1 MLQLARDPLQDTTLC
16 PAVKPHVD
24 RVPVAELARQAAPG
38 ATLGEHSEP
47 SVERLTMRNLAVVA
61 RRRQQRREPGVPS
74 VSQLLLIR
82 HLAPGPRRLLSP
94 FRHNYSSI

>member
-1 MLQLARDPLQDTTLC
+1 MLQLARDPLQDAALG

-47 SVERLTMRNLAVVA
+47 SVERLKMRNLELVA
-61 RRRQQRREPGVPS
+61 RRQQQRREPDVPS

-82 HLAPGPRRLLSP
+82 HLAPGPRRLPSP
-94 FRHNYSSI
+94 LCHNYASI